1 MRQLRGQKR
10 EQILELSRAL
20 CYFASKFCESLAN
33 DYCSSSSSSSS
44 SGVAH
49 FCTELQEQSWRAGE
63 SGKEAETRMDRPPF
77 QPPTSKLQA
86 GIKVVFLLER
96 LLFFQFIYYINISD
110 DLSFFLHDFEKYCL
124 FLDTWFR
131 NFDSEYFLLAQLISW
146 YRSILTRFSFSFF
159 LFYSKS
165 SFKQV
170 LGESFYTRSST
181 FCTKK
186 WNEAE
191 EGGTYS
197 RFPGERV
204 RNLQI
209 FAKME
214 RRRRRRRDGRRLLR
228 VQSYN
233 FDKLPSVET
242 NEEKRAREKDFV
254 L

>member
-63 SGKEAETRMDRPPF
+63 SGKGAETRMDRPPF

-110 DLSFFLHDFEKYCL
+110 DLSFFLRDFEKYCL

-131 NFDSEYFLLAQLISW
+131 NFDSEYFFTRTIDIVT
-146 YRSILTRFSFSFF
+146 SIDLNSIF
-159 LFYSKS
+159 LFFHSFLFEIVFQTS
-165 SFKQV
+165 SRGV
-170 LGESFYTRSST
+170 LLYPF
-181 FCTKK
+181 
-186 WNEAE
+186 
-191 EGGTYS
+191 
-197 RFPGERV
+197 
-204 RNLQI
+204 
-209 FAKME
+209 
-214 RRRRRRRDGRRLLR
+214 
-228 VQSYN
+228 
-233 FDKLPSVET
+233 
-242 NEEKRAREKDFV
+242 
-254 L
+254 